1 MFGTLKNF
9 GFLSLGFGHI
19 LSASVQRSCLT
30 VSGGCKHDRVG
41 IVEHELSELFSLF
54 DTYNA
59 LVATLYDPQRP
70 TAKVYHV
77 PDDILPALAVLRC
90 SIRASRGEFRFSLES
105 ALVVMDL
112 SHFLFALAAASQNFL
127 EISDG
132 SLFSLNTSAPFFPVA
147 ADRHLFLEG
156 KQEDGEYV
164 FRFSGKNR
172 TKELRFLLG
181 GNESVN

>member
-1 MFGTLKNF
+1 MFGTLDNF

-19 LSASVQRSCLT
+19 LSASVQRSYLT
-30 VSGGCKHDRVG
+30 VNGGCKNDQMR
-41 IVEHELSELFSLF
+41 IVDHELSELFSLF

-59 LVATLYDPQRP
+59 LVATLYDPQRSR
-70 TAKVYHV
+70 AKGYHV
-77 PDDILPALAVLRC
+77 PDDILSALAVLRC

-112 SHFLFALAAASQNFL
+112 SHFLFAMASASQNFL
-127 EISDG
+127 EIFDG
-132 SLFSLNTSAPFFPVA
+132 SLSSLKTSTPFFPVA